1 MKKILL
7 IALVLLIPFECGATV
22 LLKKDKTEN
31 LKDTTANIA
40 LLSIESTSTTSD
52 TSTEG
57 TSGTTESETS
67 ETEETEE
74 TNNDLDNIETY
85 EDLHEIPKEK
95 KTIYNM
101 TTKELN
107 ALSIKQKAKLVGIS
121 VKEFKMMAE
130 VISHEAGLKMNDKI
144 CVAATIWNRKY
155 CKQFNNSIKG
165 VITEPGQFY
174 DLSRDKSGNH
184 KDKKAQLAILLAYRK
199 VHKFEIPHNVLYFN
213 SIGFGSKNRNRY
225 KKYKHYNNYFLKD
238 TYCHCKWCS
247 AKKPTPKPTAPTD
260 NVLNILDHIEY

>member
-95 KTIYNM
+95 KTIYIFIR
-101 TTKELN
+101 L
-107 ALSIKQKAKLVGIS
+107 KLI
-121 VKEFKMMAE
+121 
-130 VISHEAGLKMNDKI
+130 
-144 CVAATIWNRKY
+144 
-155 CKQFNNSIKG
+155 
-165 VITEPGQFY
+165 
-174 DLSRDKSGNH
+174 
-184 KDKKAQLAILLAYRK
+184 
-199 VHKFEIPHNVLYFN
+199 
-213 SIGFGSKNRNRY
+213 
-225 KKYKHYNNYFLKD
+225 
-238 TYCHCKWCS
+238 
-247 AKKPTPKPTAPTD
+247 
-260 NVLNILDHIEY
+260 